1 MASYISE
8 IKLKQGL
15 RKVAIISFASLV
27 ILSLFAFATFK
38 VVSYVY
44 TSANDSELKATQSE
58 FAITIKRKAMGE
70 LRALRTLAMFTK
82 KSDDITK
89 TYSAVGKEN
98 IPFDVVGFWNLDG
111 TCEQVSISG
120 VKTDTAYKNL
130 PPQVKLAISTAWLG
144 QSTVSS
150 PYFSPTIGQDMITYV
165 APVFA
170 NDGRVIG
177 ALSGAVSQVTFDANL
192 EQISVTN
199 PDIDSFLTTASGFI
213 FSSGVNE
220 VIPRD
225 LHNVSDFKG
234 FTRNAIDKIRVG
246 LVSTTPTSFTTNING
261 LKYNVT
267 LTPLDFADW
276 YLGTISSAEVKHSP
290 YFQSLSFLIVSI
302 VIIFTVC
309 CFIAIYLFINMKSSY
324 KTQLLIA
331 HYDPV
336 TDAYNYNK
344 FLLEFAN
351 LDYKESPEIKYAVVS
366 LSMQDFSYMQDML
379 GEKSSDDLLRTIA
392 NIFREQDT
400 SKLIMFCHH
409 EKDQFYLVYKIKEQ
423 DKLNAELIKLINICT
438 QRINAEISS
447 IPIVMCAG
455 VAFAHHDLS
464 PDKVVARSEF
474 ARKQI
479 NKTYTHAIRFYDENA
494 YKKEAFLHSIEK
506 SMRAALENEEFKL
519 FLQPKIDLKTG
530 KIYAAEALVRWISE
544 SDTIVYPNDFIP
556 LFEANGFCTELDLYM
571 FDKACAR
578 IRSYLDRGIEPIYL
592 SINQTKLLFFKKG
605 YKEQLKLIIDKYDI
619 PPKYLMIEVLE
630 DLATYKVNELNNHIN
645 ELKKLGLSIALDDF
659 GSGYSSLNIIA
670 GLDLDEIKFD
680 REFML
685 AHDPEQIEKNHMIL
699 RVLSK
704 LAKELGIRTVVE
716 GVERNEDVEF
726 LKTIDCDLA
735 QGYYYDRPIP
745 ADDFD
750 RKYILPEGSRPK
762 ATYKP
767 TRPIG
772 ELPSSR
778 ISAYSAAASAT
789 AAAAAAD
796 KANAA
801 DTNNAEAAGNKD
813 HAADNANAADSKAAE
828 AKDSNNAAPSD
839 ATGAESTDSAK

>member
-15 RKVAIISFASLV
+15 RKVAVISLVSLV

-38 VVSYVY
+38 VVSLVY
-44 TSANDSELKATQSE
+44 TAASDSELKATQSE
-58 FAITIKRKAMGE
+58 YAITIKRKAMGE

-98 IPFDVVGFWNLDG
+98 IPFDVIGYWNLDG
-111 TCEQVSISG
+111 SCEQVSLSG
-120 VKTDTAYKNL
+120 VKTDNSYTNL
-130 PPQVKLAISTAWLG
+130 PPQVKLAISSAWLG
-144 QSTVSS
+144 HSTVSS
-150 PYFSPTIGQDMITYV
+150 PYFSPTIGLDMITYV
-165 APVFA
+165 APVFS
-170 NDGRVIG
+170 NDGKVIG
-177 ALSGAVSQVTFDANL
+177 ALSGAVSQSTFDSNL
-192 EQISVTN
+192 EQLSLHNTN
-199 PDIDSFLTTASGFI
+199 VDTFLTTASGYI
-213 FSSGVNE
+213 FSAGVNN
-220 VIPRD
+220 VIPTD
-225 LHNVSDFKG
+225 LTNISEFKG
-234 FTRNAIDKIRVG
+234 FNTQAIDKIRVG
-246 LVSTTPTSFTTNING
+246 LVSATPTSFTTTINRQ
-261 LKYNVT
+261 KYNVT

-276 YLGTISSAEVKHSP
+276 YLGTVSSAEVEHSR
-290 YFQSLSFLIVSI
+290 YFQSLSILVISL
-302 VIIFTVC
+302 VIILTVC
-309 CFIAIYLFINMKSSY
+309 CFIAIYLFISMKSSF

-331 HYDPV
+331 HYDPI
-336 TDAYNYNK
+336 TDAYNYQK

-351 LDYKESPEIKYAVVS
+351 LDYKEHIENKYAVVS
-366 LSMQDFSYMQDML
+366 LGLQDYSYMQDML
-379 GEKSSDDLLRTIA
+379 GEKNSEDMLRTIA
-392 NIFREQDT
+392 NVMREQDT
-400 SKLIMFCHH
+400 SRLLMFCHH
-409 EKDQFYLVYKIKEQ
+409 EQDLFFFIYKLKDQDAI
-423 DKLNAELIKLINICT
+423 NAQVQALMAECT
-438 QRINAEISS
+438 KRINAEVSS

-464 PDKVVARSEF
+464 PDKIVARSEF

-479 NKTYTHAIRFYDENA
+479 NKTYTHSVRFYDENA

-506 SMRAALENEEFKL
+506 SMRSALEKEEFKL
-519 FLQPKIDLKTG
+519 FLQPKIDLSTG
-530 KIYAAEALVRWISE
+530 KVYAAEALVRWISN

-578 IRSYLDRGIEPIYL
+578 IRSYLDRNIEPIYL

-605 YKEQLKLIIDKYDI
+605 YKEKLKEIIHKYDI

-670 GLDLDEIKFD
+670 GLDIDEIKFD
-680 REFML
+680 RQFML
-685 AHDPEQIEKNHMIL
+685 ADDPEQIKKNHMIL

-735 QGYYYDRPIP
+735 QGYYYDRPIA

-750 RKYILPEGSRPK
+750 RKYMLEPGSRPP

-767 TRPIG
+767 SRPIG
-772 ELPSSR
+772 GDSEPEQ
-778 ISAYSAAASAT
+778 
-789 AAAAAAD
+789 
-796 KANAA
+796 KPQANAA
-801 DTNNAEAAGNKD
+801 APESASTEDDTPQ
-813 HAADNANAADSKAAE
+813 S
-828 AKDSNNAAPSD
+828 
-839 ATGAESTDSAK
+839 

>member
-15 RKVAIISFASLV
+15 RKVAVISLVSLV

-38 VVSYVY
+38 VVSLVY
-44 TSANDSELKATQSE
+44 TAASDSELKATQSE
-58 FAITIKRKAMGE
+58 YAITIKRKAMGE

-98 IPFDVVGFWNLDG
+98 IPFDVIGYWNLDG
-111 TCEQVSISG
+111 SCEQVSLSG
-120 VKTDTAYKNL
+120 VKTDSSYTNL
-130 PPQVKLAISTAWLG
+130 PPQVKLAISSAWLG
-144 QSTVSS
+144 HSTVSS
-150 PYFSPTIGQDMITYV
+150 PYFSPTIGLDMITYV
-165 APVFA
+165 APVFS
-170 NDGRVIG
+170 NDGKVIG
-177 ALSGAVSQVTFDANL
+177 ALSGAVSQSTFDSNL
-192 EQISVTN
+192 EQLSLHNTN
-199 PDIDSFLTTASGFI
+199 VDTFLTTASGYI
-213 FSSGVNE
+213 FSAGVNN
-220 VIPRD
+220 VIPTD
-225 LHNVSDFKG
+225 LTNISEFKG
-234 FTRNAIDKIRVG
+234 FNNQAIDKIRVG
-246 LVSTTPTSFTTNING
+246 LVSATPTSFTTTINRQ
-261 LKYNVT
+261 KYNVT

-276 YLGTISSAEVKHSP
+276 YLGTVSSAEVEHSR
-290 YFQSLSFLIVSI
+290 YFQSLSILVISL
-302 VIIFTVC
+302 VIILTVC
-309 CFIAIYLFINMKSSY
+309 CFIAIYLFISMKSSF

-331 HYDPV
+331 HYDPI
-336 TDAYNYNK
+336 TDAYNYQK

-351 LDYKESPEIKYAVVS
+351 LDYKEHIENKYAVVS
-366 LSMQDFSYMQDML
+366 LGLQDYSYMQDML
-379 GEKSSDDLLRTIA
+379 GEKNSEDMLRTIA
-392 NIFREQDT
+392 NVMREQDT
-400 SKLIMFCHH
+400 SRLLMFCHH
-409 EKDQFYLVYKIKEQ
+409 EQDLFFFIYKLKDQDAI
-423 DKLNAELIKLINICT
+423 NAQVQALMAECT
-438 QRINAEISS
+438 KRINAEVSS

-464 PDKVVARSEF
+464 PDKIVARSEF

-479 NKTYTHAIRFYDENA
+479 NKTYTHSVRFYDENA

-506 SMRAALENEEFKL
+506 SMRSALEKEEFKL
-519 FLQPKIDLKTG
+519 FLQPKIDLSTG
-530 KIYAAEALVRWISE
+530 KVYAAEALVRWISN

-578 IRSYLDRGIEPIYL
+578 IRSYLDRNIEPIYL

-605 YKEQLKLIIDKYDI
+605 YKEKLKEIIQKYDI

-670 GLDLDEIKFD
+670 GLDIDEIKFD
-680 REFML
+680 RQFML
-685 AHDPEQIEKNHMIL
+685 ADDPEQIKKNHMIL

-735 QGYYYDRPIP
+735 QGYYYDRPIA

-750 RKYILPEGSRPK
+750 RKYMLEPGSRPP

-767 TRPIG
+767 SRPIG
-772 ELPSSR
+772 GDSEPEQ
-778 ISAYSAAASAT
+778 
-789 AAAAAAD
+789 
-796 KANAA
+796 KPQANAA
-801 DTNNAEAAGNKD
+801 APNSASAENETPQ
-813 HAADNANAADSKAAE
+813 S
-828 AKDSNNAAPSD
+828 
-839 ATGAESTDSAK
+839 